1 MNKKIGLLTL
11 PLKDNYGGIL
21 QALAL
26 YTQLERMGCEV
37 TLIRKE
43 VFYPFWKKV
52 LVLALQWLPFQNYK
66 NFRST
71 RINSKIHKPIIDSI
85 ITRKTDVAITR
96 SDLERM
102 AFEYK
107 FDAVVVGS
115 DQVWRP
121 QYTDRI
127 YYGAYFLDF
136 LGEGQT
142 RRISYAASFG
152 LDYWSYPDKENE
164 VRSLLSKFDALSSR
178 EMSGVKLCADFGRS
192 DCAHVVD
199 PTLLVGKEFYKS
211 LMGKTSLATDKS
223 VLCYILDDCGL
234 KRNIVS
240 SCMSSLGHGYAP
252 RYIYSGGNG
261 RQSYSIP
268 EWLRAFSDA
277 EYVITDSFH
286 GVVFSIVFNK
296 KFVAISNPERGAGRF
311 DSLLSRLELR
321 ERLISIGSGADVTR
335 DASMLI
341 GKEIDY
347 DRVNALLD
355 DWRLSSNKF
364 LNEALNG

>member
-1 MNKKIGLLTL
+1 TNIVVVRHARISDLIRGGIESGFLALSEQPVDKVYESQAGNYRHRQEGLSLRIAQADAKGIWHPEKRVGPTSYTVSSKRRKIYDTRVRLAQKSHLAFLKAKEKKSFIYFYAAMLPLEIKYLYLNGRLGKGMVKSVYTLVRKFFRKSRYGRLLYSNIWFSMNKKVGLLTL

-21 QALAL
+21 QAVAL
-26 YTQLERMGCEV
+26 YSYLERMGCKV
-37 TLIRKE
+37 TLIQKE

-152 LDYWSYPDKENE
+152 LDYWSDRKSTRLN
-164 VRSLLSKFDALSSR
+164 SS
-178 EMSGVKLCADFGRS
+178 
-192 DCAHVVD
+192 HV
-199 PTLLVGKEFYKS
+199 
-211 LMGKTSLATDKS
+211 
-223 VLCYILDDCGL
+223 
-234 KRNIVS
+234 
-240 SCMSSLGHGYAP
+240 
-252 RYIYSGGNG
+252 
-261 RQSYSIP
+261 
-268 EWLRAFSDA
+268 
-277 EYVITDSFH
+277 
-286 GVVFSIVFNK
+286 
-296 KFVAISNPERGAGRF
+296 
-311 DSLLSRLELR
+311 
-321 ERLISIGSGADVTR
+321 
-335 DASMLI
+335 
-341 GKEIDY
+341 
-347 DRVNALLD
+347 
-355 DWRLSSNKF
+355 
-364 LNEALNG
+364 